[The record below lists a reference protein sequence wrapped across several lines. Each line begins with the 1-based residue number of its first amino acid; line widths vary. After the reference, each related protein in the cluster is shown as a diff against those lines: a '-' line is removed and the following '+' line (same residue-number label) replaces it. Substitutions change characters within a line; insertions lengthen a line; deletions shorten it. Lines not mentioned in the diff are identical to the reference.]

1 MINYPW
7 RDVNPCVD
15 FVDTR
20 KKFFNKFC
28 YAAVYKCPGGRI
40 IRLAKSVDD
49 IGPMAQRRYDSDQL
63 MAKHSIWNRDH
74 YLNPGD
80 IDQQQI
86 LAFFDIKH
94 NKSSNICVR
103 IEEPFVRVYGET
115 EQELYELANNE
126 LAQWRSKLL
135 ELHRPADAVSKA
147 ALDCGSIV
155 MKNHNGYRYKFILRD
170 GCYMEENKL
179 ALANYLDQLGD
190 LVKVSKT
197 VRLSLNR
204 DSKYMWRAWF
214 YSNDYHIKTMID
226 IIAPGAVSNI
236 HEVTSSK

>member
-1 MINYPW
+1 MTNYPW
-7 RDVNPCVD
+7 REVNPCVD

-28 YAAVYKCPGGRI
+28 YAAVYKCLGGRTI
-40 IRLAKSVDD
+40 KLAKGADD
-49 IGPMAQRRYDSDQL
+49 IQSLIERRYQHDQ
-63 MAKHSIWNRDH
+63 MMSKHSIWNRDH
-74 YLNPGD
+74 YLNPGS

-86 LAFFDIKH
+86 LAFFDIKQAKSPH
-94 NKSSNICVR
+94 NCVR
-103 IEEPFVRVYGET
+103 VEEPHVRVYGDT
-115 EQELYELANNE
+115 EQILYDIANNE
-126 LAQWRSKLL
+126 LARWKAQLL
-135 ELHRPADAVSKA
+135 EVHRPADAATEA
-147 ALDCGSIV
+147 ALDGGSIV
-155 MKNHNGYRYKFILRD
+155 MKHHNGYRYKFVLRD
-170 GCYMEENKL
+170 GCYGEENKL

-197 VRLSLNR
+197 VRLSLGIG
-204 DSKYMWRAWF
+204 SKYLWRAWF